1 MAVAC
6 VRNAKFASVKVIDKY
21 ELNVLRRSDPTSL
34 DKKNGVAV
42 ISTKSIS
49 LVTYFD
55 IRTYCYTPFQG
66 SRTAAPNVK

>member
-6 VRNAKFASVKVIDKY
+6 ARNAKFASVKVIDKY

-42 ISTKSIS
+42 ISTTKHLSVTNLKSKPAATHHS
-49 LVTYFD
+49 KA
-55 IRTYCYTPFQG
+55 
-66 SRTAAPNVK
+66 TAPLHQM